1 VQLPSVGAV
10 RPSHC
15 PGCGVASRPVGRALV
30 LHGHGVRTRQQLG
43 PRTAKGAPTVL
54 VLTVRRYQCQD
65 CGCVCQV
72 LPRGVL
78 PRKHYSGGAIALALA
93 LWAYLRQPAPAVR
106 ARVSPFK
113 RIGPSAMRG
122 WHSLL
127 RWSRGPPWPV
137 ESGQGGPRVRALEVA
152 RYLLALSPLTAAEH
166 SVAARAFAAAQQTR

>member
-1 VQLPSVGAV
+1 ML
-10 RPSHC
+10 
-15 PGCGVASRPVGRALV
+15 L
-30 LHGHGVRTRQQLG
+30 
-43 PRTAKGAPTVL
+43 
-54 VLTVRRYQCQD
+54 LTVRRYQCQD

-72 LPRGVL
+72 VPRGVL

-113 RIGPSAMRG
+113 RLGPSAMRG

-137 ESGQGGPRVRALEVA
+137 ESGQGDPRVRALQVA